1 MDDARRK
8 ARLLGRASTLT
19 IRAISEFRAAL
30 GERDDDRRRAKV
42 AEQIAALAD
51 VERDCRQLV
60 ACLEDEAERAAL
72 ESYVGGLSAMAAA
85 MRTLGEDRE
94 TAGRLH

>member
-1 MDDARRK
+1 MRAVAEFREALAERDEARR
-8 ARLLGRASTLT
+8 LSIVG
-19 IRAISEFRAAL
+19 
-30 GERDDDRRRAKV
+30 
-42 AEQIAALAD
+42 EQIAALAD
-51 VERDCRQLV
+51 VERDCRQRV

>member
-1 MDDARRK
+1 MRAVAEFREALAERDEARR
-8 ARLLGRASTLT
+8 LSIVG
-19 IRAISEFRAAL
+19 
-30 GERDDDRRRAKV
+30 
-42 AEQIAALAD
+42 EQIAALAD

-60 ACLEDEAERAAL
+60 SGLEDEAERAAL
-72 ESYVGGLSAMAAA
+72 ESYADALAGVAQA